1 VSTPM
6 ALKEKLEA
14 DVRTAMLAK
23 NEVTRDTLRLVLA
36 ELKRLEVQEGKTI
49 TPEIEQDVLLK
60 AVKQRN
66 QSIVEFEKAG
76 RAELVAKE
84 KAELGVIQG
93 YLPKTMSESETIDA
107 IKAVMA
113 ELKLGAK
120 KDMGTLMK
128 AVMAKH
134 KGQVDGKA
142 VQKILGEL
150 LI

>member
-1 VSTPM
+1 M

-14 DVRTAMLAK
+14 DVKTAMLAK
-23 NEVTRDTLRLVLA
+23 NEITRDTLRLVLA

-66 QSIVEFEKAG
+66 QSIAEFEKAG

-84 KAELGVIQG
+84 KAELGVIQS
-93 YLPKTMSESETIDA
+93 YLPKTLTEAETVAA

-113 ELKLGAK
+113 ELKLSSK
-120 KDMGTLMK
+120 KDMGTVMK

-134 KGQVDGKA
+134 KGQVDGKN
-142 VQKILGEL
+142 VQRILGEL
-150 LI
+150 LT